1 MAAGRIPLG
10 VVNSHDRS
18 HCCNSILFISCRT
31 KVVVG
36 KTRARFVVGDML
48 SLRTISR
55 AVRHTSFQNP
65 HACVPVERKKKK
77 DNPFH
82 LQPMRKVNV
91 KEREGLRDF
100 ILFSFFPLPNFKCVL
115 GLSDKSEVF

>member
-1 MAAGRIPLG
+1 M
-10 VVNSHDRS
+10 VNSHDRFR
-18 HCCNSILFISCRT
+18 CCNSILFISCRT

-55 AVRHTSFQNP
+55 AVRHTSFRTLMRV
-65 HACVPVERKKKK
+65 CLWKKKK
-77 DNPFH
+77 EKNNPLH

-91 KEREGLRDF
+91 REREGLRDF
-100 ILFSFFPLPNFKCVL
+100 ILFYFIFSPKL
-115 GLSDKSEVF
+115 